1 MIYRLRVFNESP
13 QLLVKTVKP
22 KIAVIPFVLS
32 ICMSLGAAAQ
42 TPVPPAS
49 SIKPLS
55 AQRVQNAKMSE
66 EFIWTAD
73 GGLKLA
79 HAPAEKN
86 SFWAAPFKMQQD
98 GIVRATFNLGS
109 HPDFSL
115 LFRADFPN
123 VVAEVSGYSVSI
135 HRTDVQIHRWET
147 GYPQPVIYS
156 TKVKLPKVID
166 ILITLKGPHF
176 DIEIRDHATQ
186 KVIHT
191 MAGDDASLR
200 GNEIGYRV
208 NKKQGK
214 DTGLIALDF
223 VAGEK
228 YKGKWPSLG
237 DPDAYLRQQPVV
249 YVVVPEGTKSDK
261 LKSCKAVSNAGID
274 HYTVYRCSHSAM
286 MSIVDE
292 MRRLPDGWFWSEPRN
307 SFVDSEYRKAAPD
320 LGCKVPMRCDEKQPV
335 LPNRSTK
342 DAAMIQAYIDNYGV
356 ECRKRDAHARIENIG
371 TTWMGHE
378 IRAVVLSNK
387 APDSVMPRVHFNGS
401 HHGVELLATD
411 FAFDVLEQLCETQ
424 DSETIRRYRKIL
436 DDVEVWVIPTVNLD
450 GVDLYY
456 HVSDHLGRKN
466 GRGVFKK
473 SSNERKWPAKTGL
486 AADVYGYN
494 RYRPNDIRVGGGVD
508 INRNYPLHW
517 GATGELSSSE
527 HPRNYW
533 YRGTA
538 PASEPE
544 IQSMMNMFHLTQFV
558 SSISFHTVSTRIL
571 SPYSIDALQNPPHEK
586 DQAWQLALKMAESA
600 GMQANG
606 KFYQVVKNLYSV
618 DGTDQDWFRMVAGT
632 TAYLIEGSMHNPTGA
647 KRLEA
652 IEKNRPAWQTFLD
665 AAPAST
671 IVRVRDESG
680 QPLIAEVTYS
690 DVPAL
695 NHEHW
700 LTRCEDGT
708 HAMLCFG
715 TRQITVTLMDG
726 TSQTKS
732 ASCGAHPTII
742 DFTFERPKD
751 YSLEAASC
759 ASGMCENLYSVDTLC
774 ALRNNTCPSLP
785 AQRYCLIDDTCVSA
799 GTTKDLG
806 VFRAFGT
813 LRCDPR
819 ENNRYWIL
827 VEP

>member
-1 MIYRLRVFNESP
+1 MKKLQILSLIGSMLLPCAVFAQNNGP
-13 QLLVKTVKP
+13 
-22 KIAVIPFVLS
+22 
-32 ICMSLGAAAQ
+32 AA
-42 TPVPPAS
+42 PAAPA
-49 SIKPLS
+49 IKPLD
-55 AQRVQNAKMSE
+55 AKNTQGARTHE
-66 EFIWTAD
+66 DFVWTAE
-73 GGLKLA
+73 GGLRLA
-79 HAPAEKN
+79 HAPTGKN
-86 SFWAAPFKMQQD
+86 GFWAAPFGMHGD
-98 GIVRATFNLGS
+98 GVVRATVNLGS

-115 LFRADFPN
+115 LFRATFPQK
-123 VVAEVSGYSVSI
+123 VAEVSGYSLSV
-135 HRTDVQIHRWET
+135 HRSDVQIHRWED
-147 GYPQPVIYS
+147 GYAQPVVYG
-156 TKVKLPKVID
+156 TKVKMPKVID
-166 ILITLKGPHF
+166 ILVTLKGPHF

-186 KVIHT
+186 KVLHT
-191 MAGDDASLR
+191 VSSDDASLR
-200 GNEIGYRV
+200 GTEIGYRV
-208 NKKQGK
+208 HKKQGK
-214 DTGLIALDF
+214 DTGLMALDF

-249 YVVVPEGTKSDK
+249 YVVVPEGTPSKN
-261 LKSCKAVSNAGID
+261 LKSCKKVSNAGID
-274 HYTVYRCSHSAM
+274 KYDVYRCSHSGM
-286 MSIVDE
+286 MSLVDDA
-292 MRRLPDGWFWSEPRN
+292 RRLPDGWFWSEPRN
-307 SFVDSEYRKAAPD
+307 SFVDGEYRKAVAD
-320 LGCKVPMRCDEKQPV
+320 LGCKMPMRCDESQPV
-335 LPNRSTK
+335 MPNRSTK

-356 ECRKRDAHARIENIG
+356 ECRKRYAHARIETVG
-371 TTWMGHE
+371 STWMGHP

-387 APDSVMPRVHFNGS
+387 SPDAVMPRVHFNGS

-424 DSETIRRYRKIL
+424 DPDDIMRYKKIL

-473 SSNERKWPAKTGL
+473 SVNDRPWPGRTGL
-486 AADVYGYN
+486 AQPQYGYN

-527 HPRNYW
+527 HPRDYW

-544 IQSMMNMFHLTQFV
+544 IQSMMNMFQHTQFV

-606 KFYQVVKNLYSV
+606 KYYLVVKNLYSV
-618 DGTDQDWFRMVAGT
+618 DGTDQDWFRMAEGT
-632 TAYLIEGSMHNPTGA
+632 TAYLIEGSLHNPSGA

-652 IEKNRPAWQTFLD
+652 IAKNRPAWQTFLD

-671 IVRVRDESG
+671 IVRVQDESG
-680 QPLIAEVTYS
+680 QPLIAEVSYS

-695 NHEHW
+695 NNEHW
-700 LTRCEDGT
+700 LTRCDDGT

-715 TRQITVTLMDG
+715 SRKVTVTLMDG
-726 TSQTKS
+726 STQTKTVG
-732 ASCGAHPTII
+732 CGAHPTVV
-742 DFTFERPKD
+742 DFTFQRPQN

-759 ASGMCENLYSVDTLC
+759 ASGMCESLYSVDTLC
-774 ALRNNTCPSLP
+774 ALRSNTCPSVP
-785 AQRYCLIDDTCVSA
+785 AQRYCYIDDKCIPA

-806 VFRAFGT
+806 VFRALGT

-827 VEP
+827 DEP